1 MHVDL
6 AIVFSPNAERNS
18 HAQRGA
24 GADQLGRKERFAAVM
39 GISSGAMRVQHSNV
53 RCLVIEYKTR
63 IVAGAWSGLFRL
75 VGELIFILVS
85 PVLFPDQTAHDQ
97 QGALEVET

>member
-6 AIVFSPNAERNS
+6 AIVFTHNTERNR
-18 HAQRGA
+18 HA
-24 GADQLGRKERFAAVM
+24 
-39 GISSGAMRVQHSNV
+39 QHSNV
-53 RCLVIEYKTR
+53 RRLVIDHKTR
-63 IVAGAWSGLFRL
+63 IVAGAWSGLFNL

-97 QGALEVET
+97 QGALEVEI